1 MAKMLKLTRSM
12 SIPTTMIRSR
22 LRRLLAYTTG
32 RTADPEVHSCPAE
45 GKDVAAAAAAALAS
59 MASKPPPP
67 LPDSDPFNPIIIKPP
82 QPPLSTHKLEHNPI
96 TPPPHPT
103 KQQRRTSTNTAVYKC
118 GTAGVDVG
126 KGWGWSEEERKFF

>member
-45 GKDVAAAAAAALAS
+45 GKDVAAAAAAALTS
-59 MASKPPPP
+59 MTSKPPPP

-96 TPPPHPT
+96 TPPNNRDEPVRT
-103 KQQRRTSTNTAVYKC
+103 LLCISVGRQGWMSGRVGDGARRRGS
-118 GTAGVDVG
+118 
-126 KGWGWSEEERKFF
+126 F